1 VNQLSTLLSSILS
14 FMNIH
19 FAVLVLVFNVVVVDD
34 VVCCLFQIL
43 HACRRARGKV

>member
-34 VVCCLFQIL
+34 VVCCLFQI
-43 HACRRARGKV
+43 HAY